1 MAETQTAKPDAPN
14 VTAILEEFADFL
26 DVPLRITLEV
36 GRRSMKVREIL
47 QLKPKSIVV
56 VPKSAGENIDI
67 YVNEKLVA
75 FGEILEMEGRAGI
88 RLTDFYV
95 HN

>member
-1 MAETQTAKPDAPN
+1 MAETQAARPDAPK
-14 VTAILEEFADFL
+14 VVAILEEFADFL
-26 DVPLRITLEV
+26 DIPLRITLDV

-47 QLKPKSIVV
+47 QLKSKSIVV

-67 YVNEKLVA
+67 YVNGRLVA

-88 RLTDFYV
+88 RLTDFYA

>member
-1 MAETQTAKPDAPN
+1 MAETQAARSDAPN
-14 VTAILEEFADFL
+14 VAAILAEFADFF

-47 QLKPKSIVV
+47 QLKSKSIVD

-67 YVNEKLVA
+67 YVNGKLVA
-75 FGEILEMEGRAGI
+75 FGEILEMEGKSGI
-88 RLTDFYV
+88 RLTDFYA
-95 HN
+95 HS